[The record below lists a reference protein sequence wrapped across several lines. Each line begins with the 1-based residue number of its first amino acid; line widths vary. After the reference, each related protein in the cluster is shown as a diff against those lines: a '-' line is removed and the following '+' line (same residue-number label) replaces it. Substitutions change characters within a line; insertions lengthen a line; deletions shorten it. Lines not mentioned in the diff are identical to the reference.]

1 MCGGDW
7 RTEWQKLWGK
17 IIKVLDKWAAEIS
30 DGRNSGAGLPSVEFI
45 FFKNYIKLELI
56 PLMGVP
62 RQVCTWLHVCLR
74 VCVFTS
80 SDICPDCN
88 LCVSSSLLSV
98 VFCLSSCSTLR
109 ARWTLHDSQTNRRVE
124 IPQQND
130 NKLTPACSLT
140 LFTRRLM

>member
-7 RTEWQKLWGK
+7 STEWQKLWGK

-62 RQVCTWLHVCLR
+62 RQVCTWLHHVSACVCLPLQISVPTVAC
-74 VCVFTS
+74 VCPAPSSVTCFASQAAAPCGPGERCTTARQTDAWKFHNRMTTS
-80 SDICPDCN
+80 WHPRAARRCLPD
-88 LCVSSSLLSV
+88 
-98 VFCLSSCSTLR
+98 
-109 ARWTLHDSQTNRRVE
+109 A
-124 IPQQND
+124 
-130 NKLTPACSLT
+130 
-140 LFTRRLM
+140 